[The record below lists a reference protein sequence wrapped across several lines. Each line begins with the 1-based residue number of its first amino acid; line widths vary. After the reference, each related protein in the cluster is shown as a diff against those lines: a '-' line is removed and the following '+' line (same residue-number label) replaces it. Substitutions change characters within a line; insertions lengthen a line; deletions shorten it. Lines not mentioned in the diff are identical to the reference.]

1 MHRAGRRGL
10 LKFIKLVLLV
20 GHHKRERECVA
31 VEHEYHG
38 VGHRQRRLREFAR
51 RT

>member
-20 GHHKRERECVA
+20 GHHKRECVA

-38 VGHRQRRLREFAR
+38 VGHRERRLREFAHVPE
-51 RT
+51 

>member
-20 GHHKRERECVA
+20 GYHERERECVA
-31 VEHEYHG
+31 VEH
-38 VGHRQRRLREFAR
+38 
-51 RT
+51 